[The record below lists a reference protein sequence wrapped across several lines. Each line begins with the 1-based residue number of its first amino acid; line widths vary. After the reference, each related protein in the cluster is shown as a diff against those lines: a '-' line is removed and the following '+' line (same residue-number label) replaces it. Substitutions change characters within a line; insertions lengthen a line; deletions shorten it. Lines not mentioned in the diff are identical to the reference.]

1 MLPYFGEGAIFI
13 ERGELM
19 LQYPINF
26 YPDGHTIDPS
36 GAEAQRTISFTFKG
50 DVLQSVHYKVYNY
63 DTEELITGDFNY
75 WDDGRYNGTTISNKD
90 IFSDTS
96 IFPINREY
104 CYVIQCLLT
113 QGQSNTLLCD
123 RFVLRGELVED
134 YDHAN
139 DTVNMTLEDKINLI
153 YEWNVDSQGIH
164 TPVIENVSGTNR
176 TFGIIKMRI
185 GNEEH
190 TILSYNYNTG
200 EIVLDNAFSS
210 DYPKGTPYQLYSN
223 YLITQQYFVKTNATP
238 SFSGLQAKWAGESGA
253 GQIMAGVNFTAD
265 YSLIAY
271 PPLKYYTVT
280 MEKQIGEDVINGNNI
295 TRHYAKIFE
304 TERKY
309 SQNVEAKF
317 IDDYDVYNEFIGLP
331 VGNSQTRRYLF
342 TVNGVLQ
349 NGMKISAEL
358 ENEAPE
364 RIDRTVISHLNMSYG
379 NFGTNY
385 NSVKLTWEHTT
396 DLDFRSGGGIR
407 IYRYDM
413 DADDV
418 IISRKLLASVVA
430 KDDVFIDSTV
440 STHGNYKYVL
450 MPFMRAGEIGHIFN
464 FLVTDTINLD
474 MYGYTITELIG
485 GNATTFNGK
494 AYYTLGDSWH
504 LRADIEDTTVTQNT
518 DKVLHVGYGKYSS
531 ATHTG
536 LNYMSGTFTGAIVQP
551 NCDGETKWKDDIGLV
566 KAWREFITKDCI
578 YLLRSQKGDVWVVNV
593 VDNPTTTYDEKY
605 KPITTSVSFNW
616 AECAS
621 IDDIMVVSGNVW

>member
-1 MLPYFGEGAIFI
+1 
-13 ERGELM
+13 M

-26 YPDGHTIDPS
+26 YPDGNTIDSS

-75 WDDGRYNGTTISNKD
+75 WDDGQYNGTTISNKD

-104 CYVIQCLLT
+104 RYVIQCLLT
-113 QGQSNTLLCD
+113 QGQSNTLMCD

-164 TPVIENVSGTNR
+164 TPVIENVSSTNR

-200 EIVLDNAFSS
+200 EIVLDNAFTS

-238 SFSGLQAKWAGESGA
+238 SFSGLQAKWAGETGA
-253 GQIMAGVNFTAD
+253 GQITAGVDFKAD

-280 MEKQIGEDVINGNNI
+280 MEKQIGEDIVVVENT
-295 TRHYAKIFE
+295 TRHYAKIYE

-309 SQNVEAKF
+309 SQKIEARF
-317 IDDYDVYNEFIGLP
+317 YDDYDVYNEFIGLP

-358 ENEAPE
+358 ENQAPE
-364 RIDRTVISHLNMSYG
+364 RIDRTVVSHLNMAYG

-396 DLDFRSGGGIR
+396 DLDFKSGGGIR

-413 DADDV
+413 DSDDV
-418 IISRKLLASVVA
+418 IISRKLLASVIA
-430 KDDVFIDSTV
+430 KDDMFIDSTV

-450 MPFMRAGEIGHIFN
+450 MPFMRIGEIGHIFN
-464 FLVTDTINLD
+464 PLVTDTINLD

-566 KAWREFITKDCI
+566 KAWREFITRDCI

>member
-63 DTEELITGDFNY
+63 DTEELVANNFNY
-75 WDDGRYNGTTISNKD
+75 WDDGQYNGTTISNKD

-104 CYVIQCLLT
+104 RYIVQCLLT
-113 QGQSNTLLCD
+113 QGQSNTLICD

-134 YDHAN
+134 YDCTN

-200 EIVLDNAFSS
+200 EIVLDNAFTS

-223 YLITQQYFVKTNATP
+223 YLITQQYFVKTVATP
-238 SFSGLQAKWAGESGA
+238 SFSGLQANWAGESA
-253 GQIMAGVNFTAD
+253 SLMVGVDFIAD
-265 YSLIAY
+265 YPLTAY
-271 PPLKYYTVT
+271 DYLKYYTVT
-280 MEKQIGEDVINGNNI
+280 LSKQVGDDVDGQP
-295 TRHYAKIFE
+295 RHYAKIYE
-304 TERKY
+304 TDKIY
-309 SQNVEAKF
+309 SQNIKARFV
-317 IDDYDVYNEFIGLP
+317 DDYDVYEAGGDFP
-331 VGNSQTRRYLF
+331 VGNSNTRRYLF

-349 NGMKISAEL
+349 NGMQITAEL
-358 ENEAPE
+358 ESVAPE
-364 RIDRTVISHLNMSYG
+364 RDSTVQI
-379 NFGTNY
+379 TNLSVEPINTGEYY
-385 NSVKLTWEHTT
+385 NSAKITWQCATSEFS
-396 DLDFRSGGGIR
+396 LGGGVR

-413 DADDV
+413 NVAD
-418 IISRKLLASVVA
+418 IIRGRVLLASVYA
-430 KDDVFIDSTV
+430 SDEEFIDGTV
-440 STHGNYKYVL
+440 STHGTYKYVL
-450 MPFMRAGEIGHIFN
+450 IPFGRSGVDVGVSFAPVISSTF
-464 FLVTDTINLD
+464 TTD
-474 MYGYTITELIG
+474 MYGYTITELRVGDSSTNYIG
-485 GNATTFNGK
+485 K
-494 AYYTLGDSWH
+494 QAYRLGESWH

-551 NCDGETKWKDDIGLV
+551 NCDGETKWKDDINLV

>member
-36 GAEAQRTISFTFKG
+36 GAETQRTIRFTFKG
-50 DVLQSVHYKVYNY
+50 DVLQSAHYKVYNY
-63 DTEELITGDFNY
+63 DTEELVATDFDEFN
-75 WDDGRYNGTTISNKD
+75 DGAYNGVTISNNR
-90 IFSDTS
+90 IFNNTS

-104 CYVIQCLLT
+104 RYVIQCLLT
-113 QGQSNTLLCD
+113 QGQSNTLMCD

-134 YDHAN
+134 YDHDN
-139 DTVNMTLEDKINLI
+139 DTVNLTIEDKINLI
-153 YEWNVDSQGIH
+153 YEWNVDAQGIH
-164 TPVIENVSGTNR
+164 TPVVENVSGADV

-185 GNEEH
+185 GDEER
-190 TILSYNYNTG
+190 TIMSYNYNTG
-200 EIVLDNAFSS
+200 EIVLDFAFSH
-210 DYPKGTPYQLYSN
+210 DYSKGTPYQLYSN

-238 SFSGLQAKWAGESGA
+238 SFSGLQARWAGESG
-253 GQIMAGVNFTAD
+253 GTNVGVNFSAD
-265 YSLIAY
+265 YSLTTY
-271 PPLKYYTVT
+271 PPLKYYTV
-280 MEKQIGEDVINGNNI
+280 MLEKQVSDDVDGQP
-295 TRHYAKIFE
+295 RHYTKIYETEKIF
-304 TERKY
+304 
-309 SQNVEAKF
+309 SQEIQTKF
-317 IDDYDVYNEFIGLP
+317 VDDYDVYAIGYDLP
-331 VGNSQTRRYLF
+331 VGNSNTRRYLF
-342 TVNGVLQ
+342 TLKGVLQ
-349 NGMKISAEL
+349 NGMKISAQL
-358 ENEAPE
+358 ESVAPE
-364 RIDRTVISHLNMSYG
+364 RTTWTPIMHLNIAYG
-379 NFGTNY
+379 SWDNAQ
-385 NSVKLTWEHTT
+385 NSVKLTWIHSDENAFPET
-396 DLDFRSGGGIR
+396 GAVR

-413 DADDV
+413 DANDV
-418 IISRKLLASVVA
+418 VLGRKLLASA
-430 KDDVFIDSTV
+430 YATDDIFIDSTV
-440 STHGNYKYVL
+440 STHGNYRYVL
-450 MPFMRAGEIGHIFN
+450 IPFQRIGGGGYSSGVSHAPVIS
-464 FLVTDTINLD
+464 DKIKLD
-474 MYGYTITELIG
+474 MYGYTIVELLRDV
-485 GNATTFNGK
+485 TTTYNGK
-494 AYYTLGDSWH
+494 PFYHMGDSWH

-566 KAWREFITKDCI
+566 KAWRKFITKDCI